1 MNLFSDF
8 GLRGISMYYL
18 EKNSLFVLNSKHVK
32 PSFQTRSC
40 LVERDKAI
48 RKNGNAV
55 VVFA

>member
-8 GLRGISMYYL
+8 GLRGIGMDYL
-18 EKNSLFVLNSKHVK
+18 EKNSLFVFNSKHVK
-32 PSFQTRSC
+32 PPFQTSSC
-40 LVERDKAI
+40 LVERNKTI